1 LHNPENPLILTNRG
15 SDNKIFYIPLLMFFI
30 DVNTFYNPYAGGI
43 RTYHRAKMDWFKK
56 HPEHSYMVV
65 GPADKTEKIQLE
77 PNVTYWRLKGI
88 KAQKNPNGYKFMF
101 NLRPLLKFLK
111 DYPNAIIEVGDPWW
125 TSIVFTRLR
134 RWKKLPN
141 PLNFFHHTHP
151 LVCYIKPWAEKGT
164 FSFIKKIA
172 YNILDKNFYKQF
184 KNYDDLIVSSKFA
197 RLLLEENELNN
208 IVEFPFGA
216 PDSFFDAYKERVR
229 HENEPLRFIYAGRLQ
244 NDKDVFLLIEGIPLL
259 LQDPQIHITVMG
271 HGAEMGF
278 FENFKHPQFRY
289 LGYVQDKQII
299 ENEFQSHHVL
309 LATSPNETFGLSI
322 LEAMAMGMPVVGPD
336 MGAAFELLQKLE
348 NHLIF
353 KTKSVESFVET
364 AKSAK
369 SIDLGK
375 YSRDARRVA
384 EQYGTWEAAMDR
396 QMNYYLEK
404 YS

>member
-1 LHNPENPLILTNRG
+1 
-15 SDNKIFYIPLLMFFI
+15 
-30 DVNTFYNPYAGGI
+30 
-43 RTYHRAKMDWFKK
+43 
-56 HPEHSYMVV
+56 
-65 GPADKTEKIQLE
+65 
-77 PNVTYWRLKGI
+77 
-88 KAQKNPNGYKFMF
+88 
-101 NLRPLLKFLK
+101 
-111 DYPNAIIEVGDPWW
+111 
-125 TSIVFTRLR
+125 
-134 RWKKLPN
+134 
-141 PLNFFHHTHP
+141 
-151 LVCYIKPWAEKGT
+151 
-164 FSFIKKIA
+164 
-172 YNILDKNFYKQF
+172 LDKNFYKQF

-197 RLLLEENELNN
+197 RLLLEEKGLSN

-216 PDSFFDAYKERVR
+216 PDSFFDAYKERTR
-229 HENEPLRFIYAGRLQ
+229 SENEPLRFIYAGRLQ
-244 NDKDVFLLIEGIPLL
+244 NDKDVFLLIKGIPLL

-289 LGYVQDKQII
+289 LGYVQDKQVI
-299 ENEFQSHHVL
+299 ENEFKSHHIL

-336 MGAAFELLQKLE
+336 MGAALELLQKLE

-384 EQYGTWEAAMDR
+384 ELYGTWDSAMDR

-404 YS
+404 YG